1 MQPIVNPNDWEE
13 NAIETTPIVLKQQVQ
28 GRILK
33 NLQSYEHED
42 MHSLKYVQ
50 HVPKMNKD
58 NKHQGF
64 LQKNFVND
72 AMNMIQNRLNMEK
85 PQYWKVVQTNLGGTL
100 NNLSLKYLTHNID
113 DGEL

>member
-1 MQPIVNPNDWEE
+1 
-13 NAIETTPIVLKQQVQ
+13 
-28 GRILK
+28 
-33 NLQSYEHED
+33 

-72 AMNMIQNRLNMEK
+72 AMNMI
-85 PQYWKVVQTNLGGTL
+85 
-100 NNLSLKYLTHNID
+100 
-113 DGEL
+113 